1 VTISTTQA
9 FARLEGSCERGRHRL
24 QCSSFFINVSLLL
37 RDGCIIPHLQAL
49 LDRLASV
56 KMLTAMGHSLGSIPG
71 YTMVYHDIY
80 DIYIYIHTVDILW
93 YMYTIIIHHPYP
105 FVICAV
111 PDNGRRGDTKHM
123 MYLRGRLEDLCPS
136 VRAEAVKGI
145 ASLAPLDQGLLSLDA
160 ALWHCGSSISLKGT
174 QIIRS

>member
-1 VTISTTQA
+1 
-9 FARLEGSCERGRHRL
+9 
-24 QCSSFFINVSLLL
+24 
-37 RDGCIIPHLQAL
+37 
-49 LDRLASV
+49 
-56 KMLTAMGHSLGSIPG
+56 
-71 YTMVYHDIY
+71 MVY
-80 DIYIYIHTVDILW
+80 V
-93 YMYTIIIHHPYP
+93 YTIIIHHP

-145 ASLAPLDQGLLSLDA
+145 AFLAPLDQGLLSLDA